1 MAVCNGIDNRYVPA
15 TLTEIISE
23 PDPQMAAMLPA
34 AVLELSSR
42 STLTPSFLSYKFI
55 SGAWLAVQWLGACLA
70 RSGTQVRS
78 LVGELRFHVPRS
90 NHIKGIAHDAAKARC
105 SQINKLSSGSFI

>member
-1 MAVCNGIDNRYVPA
+1 MPA
-15 TLTEIISE
+15 TLPESISE
-23 PDPQMAAMLPA
+23 AESPVAPMLPA
-34 AVLELSSR
+34 AVLEHSSR

-78 LVGELRFHVPRS
+78 LVGEL
-90 NHIKGIAHDAAKARC
+90 
-105 SQINKLSSGSFI
+105 